1 MSMNKTLIL
10 TGATS
15 GLGLDLCYSLLDKGY
30 TVYALGRNIQALPK
44 HENCIAINCDLR
56 KVDSIE
62 STCLKL
68 KEITNIE
75 ALLLF
80 AGVGHF
86 AYLEQLSF
94 QQIDEMVDVN
104 FKGHLRILK
113 HLIPKLKK
121 QKSGLIAFMGSEA
134 GLEGQKQGSIY
145 CATKFAI
152 RGLSQAVKKECAS
165 SNIKVSLINPGMVK
179 TPFYKNL
186 HFEPGSDIANSINVK
201 DVSASIHF
209 LLNTDSGSN
218 IDEINLSPLKK
229 VVQKKALN

>member
-1 MSMNKTLIL
+1 MNKTLIL

-15 GLGLDLCYSLLDKGY
+15 GLGLDLCNSLLDKGY
-30 TVYALGRNIQALPK
+30 VVYALGRHIQDLPK
-44 HENCIAINCDLR
+44 HEGCIPINCDLN
-56 KVDSIE
+56 KIDSIE
-62 STCLKL
+62 NACSKL
-68 KEITNIE
+68 KELTHIE

-94 QQIDEMVDVN
+94 SQIDEMIDVN

-113 HLIPKLKK
+113 HLVPKFKR
-121 QKSGLIAFMGSEA
+121 QKRGLIAFMGSEA

-152 RGLSQAVKKECAS
+152 RGLSQAIRKECSS
-165 SNIKVSLINPGMVK
+165 SNVKVSLINPGMVR

-186 HFEPGSDIANSINVK
+186 HFEPGGDTANSINIK
-201 DVSASIHF
+201 DVSASVHY
-209 LLNTDSGSN
+209 LLSTDPGSN

-229 VVQKKALN
+229 VVQKKT